1 MTRPLWYS
9 LRERCLSF
17 APFLLLLL
25 CLQVGIRRLNVK
37 PCVCVLKQNSL
48 VCFAGGGGGG
58 SAGSSVILRSFL
70 HTHSVFGPR
79 SRAKKKKRRGDAHK
93 CMTEKTPLRLSV
105 HTLICLPF
113 TRLFRTATTATV
125 ARVAVLVLDLVVTV
139 TKTAWTSPRRRRV
152 RLSRE
157 GRRRHATSTATTA
170 LALALTTHS

>member
-1 MTRPLWYS
+1 M
-9 LRERCLSF
+9 
-17 APFLLLLL
+17 
-25 CLQVGIRRLNVK
+25 
-37 PCVCVLKQNSL
+37 
-48 VCFAGGGGGG
+48 
-58 SAGSSVILRSFL
+58 SVICSFLAPAPLLASWDTQIKRETVCMCVETELSCLFCWRRRRRFCRQLCHSSELPTHSQRLRSAK
-70 HTHSVFGPR
+70 
-79 SRAKKKKRRGDAHK
+79 SRKKKKKERRGYAHK

-105 HTLICLPF
+105 HTLISLSF

-170 LALALTTHS
+170 LAFALTTHS